1 MTDLFEQSDHRLK
14 GAIEEVAQNIAGSIL
29 SKKSLFAIMEQ
40 LHGCT
45 SANGS
50 WTQRDAYDLLEAGL
64 ALHLSA
70 RSTPLLEDVPAL
82 SELVDSLTISSSDIR
97 RCLRS
102 TLSSSVAFAFASRA
116 TRSSICRATLPVL

>member
-82 SELVDSLTISSSDIR
+82 SELVDSLAGQPRTALSRCGQKSGAECIGSS
-97 RCLRS
+97 CGPHGLEG
-102 TLSSSVAFAFASRA
+102 
-116 TRSSICRATLPVL
+116 